1 MFKKSLLLSSFIMTF
16 ALSLNAA
23 TISKDEC
30 AKKGDN
36 FIFAGN
42 ECVEY
47 KKFKGEVEDSLNIIV
62 HGTWKDGTDTLAR
75 YAPFAEDI
83 SMRTDVTTI
92 AVALPGYSKSST
104 NNFTSLSHEG
114 VENLAA
120 KKEYVEFLGE
130 LVKALKKKYEAGKIT
145 YIGHSAGCMMGA
157 TLTGLKPTL
166 IDNLVCAGGVYDIKK
181 EKPNLK
187 DAISIVDV
195 LDKVDKQTKFV
206 LIYGTADDISKP
218 QTTIDFYNLAKAKG
232 LDVKLVE
239 AKDAPHI
246 DLDMTPESIDAITE
260 LLVEE

>member
-1 MFKKSLLLSSFIMTF
+1 MFKKSLLLTSFIMAF
-16 ALSLNAA
+16 GLSLNAA

-42 ECVEY
+42 ECIEY

-83 SMRTDVTTI
+83 AMRTDITTI
-92 AVALPGYSKSST
+92 AVALPGYSGSST
-104 NNFTSLSHEG
+104 NKFTSLSHDG
-114 VENLAA
+114 VESLGA

-130 LVKALKKKYEAGKIT
+130 LVKSLKNKYEATKIT

-157 TLTGLKPTL
+157 TLTGLKPAL

-181 EKPNLK
+181 EKPQLK
-187 DAISIVDV
+187 DAISIANV
-195 LDKVDKQTKFV
+195 LDKVDKHTKFV
-206 LIYGTADDISKP
+206 LVYGTADDISKP
-218 QTTIDFYNLAKAKG
+218 QTTIDFYNLAKSKG
-232 LDVKLVE
+232 FDVKLVE

-246 DLDMTPESIDAITE
+246 DLDMTSESIDAITE
-260 LLVEE
+260 LLEE

>member
-42 ECVEY
+42 ECIEY

-120 KKEYVEFLGE
+120 KKEYVEFVGE

-145 YIGHSAGCMMGA
+145 YIGHSAGSMMVA
-157 TLTGLKPTL
+157 TLTGLKPAL

-195 LDKVDKQTKFV
+195 LNKVDKQTKFV

-218 QTTIDFYNLAKAKG
+218 QTTIDFYNLAKSKG
-232 LDVKLVE
+232 FDVKLVE
-239 AKDAPHI
+239 VKDAPHI
-246 DLDMTPESIDAITE
+246 DLDMTSDSIDAITQ
-260 LLVEE
+260 LLEE

>member
-1 MFKKSLLLSSFIMTF
+1 MFKKSLLLSSFIMAF
-16 ALSLNAA
+16 SLSLNAA

-42 ECVEY
+42 ECIEY

-120 KKEYVEFLGE
+120 KKEYVEFVGE

-157 TLTGLKPTL
+157 TLTGLKPML

-218 QTTIDFYNLAKAKG
+218 QTTIDFYNLAKSKG

>member
-42 ECVEY
+42 ECIEY

-120 KKEYVEFLGE
+120 KKEYVEFVGE

-187 DAISIVDV
+187 DAISIVDI
-195 LDKVDKQTKFV
+195 LDKVDKQTKFI

>member
-1 MFKKSLLLSSFIMTF
+1 MFKKSLLLTSFIMTF

-42 ECVEY
+42 ECIEY

>member
-1 MFKKSLLLSSFIMTF
+1 MFKKSLLLSSFIMVF
-16 ALSLNAA
+16 SLSLNAA
-23 TISKDEC
+23 TFSKDEC

>member
-42 ECVEY
+42 ECIEY

-83 SMRTDVTTI
+83 SMRTDITTI

>member
-1 MFKKSLLLSSFIMTF
+1 MFKKSLLLTSFIMAF
-16 ALSLNAA
+16 GLSLNAA

-30 AKKGDN
+30 TKKGDN

-42 ECVEY
+42 ECIEY

-120 KKEYVEFLGE
+120 KKEYVEFVGE

-145 YIGHSAGCMMGA
+145 YIGHSAGCMIGA
-157 TLTGLKPTL
+157 TLTGLKPML

-195 LDKVDKQTKFV
+195 LDKVNKQTKFV

-218 QTTIDFYNLAKAKG
+218 QTTIDFYNLAKSKG
-232 LDVKLVE
+232 LDIKLVE

>member
-1 MFKKSLLLSSFIMTF
+1 MQQLSQKMSVQKKAIILF
-16 ALSLNAA
+16 
-23 TISKDEC
+23 
-30 AKKGDN
+30 
-36 FIFAGN
+36 FAGN

-157 TLTGLKPTL
+157 TLTGLKPML

-246 DLDMTPESIDAITE
+246 DLDMTPESIDAITG

>member
-1 MFKKSLLLSSFIMTF
+1 MFKKSLLLTSFIMAF
-16 ALSLNAA
+16 GLSLNAA

-42 ECVEY
+42 ECIEY

-120 KKEYVEFLGE
+120 KKEYVEFVGE

-145 YIGHSAGCMMGA
+145 YIGHSVGCMMGA
-157 TLTGLKPTL
+157 TLTGLKPML

-218 QTTIDFYNLAKAKG
+218 QTTIDFYNLAKSKG

>member
-1 MFKKSLLLSSFIMTF
+1 MFKKSLLLSSFIMVF
-16 ALSLNAA
+16 SLSLNAA

-30 AKKGDN
+30 TKKGDN

-42 ECVEY
+42 ECIEY

-120 KKEYVEFLGE
+120 KKEYVEFVGE

-157 TLTGLKPTL
+157 TLTGLKPML

-218 QTTIDFYNLAKAKG
+218 QTTIDFYNLAKSKG

>member
-1 MFKKSLLLSSFIMTF
+1 MFKKNLLLSSFII
-16 ALSLNAA
+16 ASSLSLNAA
-23 TISKDEC
+23 IISKDEC

-36 FIFAGN
+36 FIYAGN
-42 ECVEY
+42 ECIEY
-47 KKFKGEVEDSLNIIV
+47 KKFKGEVEGSLNIIV

-130 LVKALKKKYEAGKIT
+130 LVKALKKKYEASKIT

-157 TLTGLKPTL
+157 TLTGLKPML

-181 EKPNLK
+181 EKPQLK
-187 DAISIVDV
+187 DAISIIDV

-218 QTTIDFYNLAKAKG
+218 QTTIDFYNLAKSKG
-232 LDVKLVE
+232 FDVKLVE
-239 AKDAPHI
+239 AKDAQHI
-246 DLDMTPESIDAITE
+246 DLDMTTESIEAITE
-260 LLVEE
+260 LVEE

>member
-1 MFKKSLLLSSFIMTF
+1 MFKKSLLLSSFII
-16 ALSLNAA
+16 ASSLSLNAA
-23 TISKDEC
+23 IISKDEC

-36 FIFAGN
+36 FIYAGN
-42 ECVEY
+42 ECIEY
-47 KKFKGEVEDSLNIIV
+47 KKFKGEVEGSLNIIV

-75 YAPFAEDI
+75 YSPFAEDI
-83 SMRTDVTTI
+83 AMRTDVTTI

-114 VENLAA
+114 VESLAA

-157 TLTGLKPTL
+157 TLTGLKPML

-181 EKPNLK
+181 EKPQLK
-187 DAISIVDV
+187 DAISIIDV

-218 QTTIDFYNLAKAKG
+218 QTTIDFYNLAKSKG
-232 LDVKLVE
+232 FDVKLVE
-239 AKDAPHI
+239 AKDAQHI
-246 DLDMTPESIDAITE
+246 DLDMTTESIEAITE
-260 LLVEE
+260 LVEE

>member
-1 MFKKSLLLSSFIMTF
+1 MFKKSLLLSSFIMVF

-42 ECVEY
+42 ECIEY

-120 KKEYVEFLGE
+120 KKEYVEFVGE

-157 TLTGLKPTL
+157 TLTGLKPML

>member
-42 ECVEY
+42 ECIEY

-218 QTTIDFYNLAKAKG
+218 QTTIDFYNLAKSKG

>member
-1 MFKKSLLLSSFIMTF
+1 MHFL
-16 ALSLNAA
+16 
-23 TISKDEC
+23 
-30 AKKGDN
+30 
-36 FIFAGN
+36 
-42 ECVEY
+42 
-47 KKFKGEVEDSLNIIV
+47 
-62 HGTWKDGTDTLAR
+62 
-75 YAPFAEDI
+75 DI
-83 SMRTDVTTI
+83 Q
-92 AVALPGYSKSST
+92 KSST

-120 KKEYVEFLGE
+120 KKEYVEFVGE

-157 TLTGLKPTL
+157 TLTGLKPML

-206 LIYGTADDISKP
+206 LIYGTADDISKS
-218 QTTIDFYNLAKAKG
+218 QTTIDFYNLAKSKG

>member
-1 MFKKSLLLSSFIMTF
+1 MFKKSLLLSSFIMAF
-16 ALSLNAA
+16 GLSLNAA

-42 ECVEY
+42 ECIEY

-120 KKEYVEFLGE
+120 KKEYVEFLDE
-130 LVKALKKKYEAGKIT
+130 LVKALKDKL
-145 YIGHSAGCMMGA
+145 GA
-157 TLTGLKPTL
+157 PSSNKHFTDALSLDGVTVNTKLSSSVLTLMP
-166 IDNLVCAGGVYDIKK
+166 
-181 EKPNLK
+181 P
-187 DAISIVDV
+187 
-195 LDKVDKQTKFV
+195 
-206 LIYGTADDISKP
+206 
-218 QTTIDFYNLAKAKG
+218 
-232 LDVKLVE
+232 KL
-239 AKDAPHI
+239 
-246 DLDMTPESIDAITE
+246 
-260 LLVEE
+260 